1 MNNDKDHTCNNLKGL
16 IKNKNLRVFSGDKY
30 SCVIIMNK
38 QEYIQ
43 KLEDMLNEGIK
54 TGIYELSTDTTKQD
68 LEILQ
73 SILYRN
79 F

>member
-16 IKNKNLRVFSGDKY
+16 IKNKNLRVLSGDKY

-38 QEYIQ
+38 QEYI
-43 KLEDMLNEGIK
+43 MLNEGLK

-73 SILYRN
+73 SFLCRN

>member
-16 IKNKNLRVFSGDKY
+16 IKNKNLRVLSGDKY

-38 QEYIQ
+38 QEYI
-43 KLEDMLNEGIK
+43 MLNEGLK

-68 LEILQ
+68 LEILR
-73 SILYRN
+73 SFLCRN

>member
-16 IKNKNLRVFSGDKY
+16 IKNKNLRVLSGDKY

-38 QEYIQ
+38 QEYI
-43 KLEDMLNEGIK
+43 MLNEGLK

-73 SILYRN
+73 SFLC
-79 F
+79 

>member
-16 IKNKNLRVFSGDKY
+16 IKNKNLRVLSGDKY

-38 QEYIQ
+38 QEYI
-43 KLEDMLNEGIK
+43 MLNEGLK

-68 LEILQ
+68 LKILQ
-73 SILYRN
+73 SFLCRN

>member
-16 IKNKNLRVFSGDKY
+16 IKNKNLRVLSGDKY

-43 KLEDMLNEGIK
+43 KLEDMLN
-54 TGIYELSTDTTKQD
+54 
-68 LEILQ
+68 
-73 SILYRN
+73 
-79 F
+79 

>member
-16 IKNKNLRVFSGDKY
+16 IKNKNLRVLSGDKY

-38 QEYIQ
+38 QEYI
-43 KLEDMLNEGIK
+43 MLNEGLK
-54 TGIYELSTDTTKQD
+54 TGIYELSTDTTMQD

-73 SILYRN
+73 SFLCRN